1 MTQFTR
7 TNGDY
12 KPVINMDTPAY
23 TAGAINAI
31 TSAATVQP
39 QGPKL
44 DYFTITASGSTAF
57 STTQVNV
64 MIQTIQQK
72 ATIYIYE
79 FTTAGPDT
87 LAVAVYPTAVWAVV
101 DATYG
106 ANANVVAAINT
117 ALTAASVANTTTGTA
132 SATFTN

>member
-12 KPVINMDTPAY
+12 KPVMNMDSPAY
-23 TAGAINAI
+23 TAGAINAV

-44 DYFTITASGSTAF
+44 DYFTIVAASSGAF

-87 LAVAVYPTAVWAVV
+87 LAVAVYPVGAWATV

-106 ANANVVAAINT
+106 ANANVVAAVNL
-117 ALTAASVANTTTGTA
+117 ALTAAAVPNTTTGLA
-132 SATFTN
+132 YATFTG

>member
-12 KPVINMDTPAY
+12 KPVMNFDAPAY
-23 TAGAINAI
+23 TNTGVNAV
-31 TSAATVQP
+31 TTAATVQP

-44 DYFTITASGSTAF
+44 DFFTITASGSTAF

-72 ATIYIYE
+72 ATIYMYE

-87 LAVAVYPTAVWAVV
+87 LAVAVYPVGVWAVV

-106 ANANVVAAINT
+106 ANANVVAAVNA

-132 SATFTN
+132 SATFTG